1 MTKFNSPVQP
11 GEPRVACLD
20 LLNHDLM
27 KQPRVVTLIVNDFT
41 GVHSFKCEFAR
52 NAISTARHA
61 WTHRRA
67 LDHPTRHSLLLPSN
81 SFLTCAQ
88 ETANYPQRTAEI
100 LRRKPTRIELKPD
113 DREEYFAQKNKG
125 KQPEQA
131 DSKDAKQSEKD
142 TRIGIVRPR

>member
-1 MTKFNSPVQP
+1 MKPGLRAFTCRAEPLFYEARTPSP
-11 GEPRVACLD
+11 GEVRSLSQQITGVKTSSAPRVKVDVGINILD
-20 LLNHDLM
+20 HQLVIRCSYHLTRSLF
-27 KQPRVVTLIVNDFT
+27 V
-41 GVHSFKCEFAR
+41 
-52 NAISTARHA
+52 
-61 WTHRRA
+61 HRRG
-67 LDHPTRHSLLLPSN
+67 PTP
-81 SFLTCAQ
+81 
-88 ETANYPQRTAEI
+88 PQRTAEI

>member
-1 MTKFNSPVQP
+1 M
-11 GEPRVACLD
+11 
-20 LLNHDLM
+20 LNHYFM
-27 KQPRVVTLIVNDFT
+27 KQERV
-41 GVHSFKCEFAR
+41 
-52 NAISTARHA
+52 
-61 WTHRRA
+61 HREKRSIRDQYLARA
-67 LDHPTRHSLLLPSN
+67 LDHQLVIRCSYHLTRSLFVHRRGPTP
-81 SFLTCAQ
+81 
-88 ETANYPQRTAEI
+88 PQRTAEI

>member
-1 MTKFNSPVQP
+1 MS
-11 GEPRVACLD
+11 G
-20 LLNHDLM
+20 
-27 KQPRVVTLIVNDFT
+27 
-41 GVHSFKCEFAR
+41 S
-52 NAISTARHA
+52 ISS
-61 WTHRRA
+61 RA
-67 LDHPTRHSLLLPSN
+67 LDHQLVIRCSYHLTRSLFVHRRGPTP
-81 SFLTCAQ
+81 
-88 ETANYPQRTAEI
+88 PQRTAEI

>member
-1 MTKFNSPVQP
+1 M
-11 GEPRVACLD
+11 
-20 LLNHDLM
+20 
-27 KQPRVVTLIVNDFT
+27 
-41 GVHSFKCEFAR
+41 
-52 NAISTARHA
+52 
-61 WTHRRA
+61 
-67 LDHPTRHSLLLPSN
+67 LLPSN
-81 SFLTCAQ
+81 SFLICAQ